1 LRSRSRAIAWTLAL
15 VLPFHALTAVYLDVR
30 GPAHFHVED
39 DEHEHSHSHAQNGIE
54 HHRHHP
60 HDHSVV
66 AIHEHGVPD
75 SPALEEEGRSGWS
88 ATMLVALTANDGSL
102 QLLQPSN
109 GVAPIQS
116 PRLKTHFP
124 AGLERPPRLEQV

>member
-1 LRSRSRAIAWTLAL
+1 LADRSRTLAWVLAL
-15 VLPFHALTAVYLDVR
+15 VLPFQALTAVYLDVR
-30 GPAHFHVED
+30 GPAH
-39 DEHEHSHSHAQNGIE
+39 
-54 HHRHHP
+54 HHHHP

-66 AIHEHGVPD
+66 AIHDHGVPG
-75 SPALEEEGRSGWS
+75 SPALEEEGRSGWWS

-116 PRLKTHFP
+116 PRFKTRFP
-124 AGLERPPRLEQV
+124 MGLERPPRIEQV